1 MINNST
7 NVKNKTK
14 NNYFS
19 TQLIE
24 HEKKTTAY
32 EFENLGSGLRQA
44 QKYGRIKP
52 VNGIPILPLLVT
64 RSPTAI
70 QI

>member
-7 NVKNKTK
+7 NIKKTK
-14 NNYFS
+14 NNYLS
-19 TQLIE
+19 PQLIE
-24 HEKKTTAY
+24 HEKMTTIY
-32 EFENLGSGLRQA
+32 EIENLGSGLRQA

>member
-1 MINNST
+1 MT
-7 NVKNKTK
+7 MT
-14 NNYFS
+14 
-19 TQLIE
+19 
-24 HEKKTTAY
+24 Y
-32 EFENLGSGLRQA
+32 EIENLGSGLRQA

>member
-1 MINNST
+1 MVIFY
-7 NVKNKTK
+7 V
-14 NNYFS
+14 
-19 TQLIE
+19 QWVE
-24 HEKKTTAY
+24 VR
-32 EFENLGSGLRQA
+32 GSCL